1 MIRVLLVE
9 DHELVRMGLSIMI
22 DKAEDI
28 ELVGEAE
35 NGLIGVE
42 LAKQLSPD
50 IILMDIGLPNIDGI
64 EATKRIKDF
73 NPQIKILIF
82 TSRDNE
88 DDIFAAFK
96 SGADGY
102 IMKGATTESIH
113 TAIRSVNDGVAW
125 IDPQIAKLV
134 LSSIQAPGK
143 NKEHKT
149 TSGGI
154 NYKVGKSMYGLTE
167 REMEVLALI
176 VNGMTNPQIAE
187 ELTITRATAKAHV
200 HSVLQ
205 KLSTATRTQATRKAM
220 DEGLV

>member
-1 MIRVLLVE
+1 MIRVLLCE

-28 ELVGEAE
+28 TLIGEAE
-35 NGLIGVE
+35 NGLLGVE

-64 EATKRIKDF
+64 EATRRIKEF
-73 NPQIKILIF
+73 NPQIKVLIF
-82 TSRDNE
+82 TSRDDS
-88 DDIFAAFK
+88 DDVFSAFK

-102 IMKGATTESIH
+102 IMKGASTENIH
-113 TAIRSVNDGVAW
+113 TAIRSVNEGVAW
-125 IDPQIAKLV
+125 IDPQIARLV
-134 LSSIQAPGK
+134 LSSLQAP
-143 NKEHKT
+143 NQNST
-149 TSGGI
+149 PTSNGI
-154 NYKVGKSMYGLTE
+154 NYKAGKDQYGLTE

-176 VNGMTNPQIAE
+176 VNGLTNPQIAE

-200 HSVLQ
+200 HGVLQ
-205 KLSTATRTQATRKAM
+205 KLSASTRTQATRKAM

>member
-1 MIRVLLVE
+1 MIRVLLCE

-28 ELVGEAE
+28 TLIGEAE
-35 NGLIGVE
+35 NGLLGVE

-64 EATKRIKDF
+64 EATRRIKEF
-73 NPQIKILIF
+73 NPQIKVLIF
-82 TSRDNE
+82 TSRDDS
-88 DDIFAAFK
+88 DDVFSAFK

-102 IMKGATTESIH
+102 IMKGASTENIH
-113 TAIRSVNDGVAW
+113 TAIRSVNEGVAW
-125 IDPQIAKLV
+125 IDPQIARLV
-134 LSSIQAPGK
+134 LSSLQTP
-143 NKEHKT
+143 NQNST
-149 TSGGI
+149 PTSNGI
-154 NYKVGKSMYGLTE
+154 NYKAGKDQYGLTE

-176 VNGMTNPQIAE
+176 VNGLTNPQIAE

-205 KLSTATRTQATRKAM
+205 KLSASTRTQATRKAM

>member
-1 MIRVLLVE
+1 MIRVLLCE

-28 ELVGEAE
+28 TLIGEAE
-35 NGLIGVE
+35 NGLLGVE

-64 EATKRIKDF
+64 EATRRIKEF
-73 NPQIKILIF
+73 NPQIKVLIF
-82 TSRDNE
+82 TSRDDS
-88 DDIFAAFK
+88 DDVFSAFK

-102 IMKGATTESIH
+102 IMKGASTENIH
-113 TAIRSVNDGVAW
+113 TAIRSVNEGVAW
-125 IDPQIAKLV
+125 IDPQIARLV
-134 LSSIQAPGK
+134 LSSLQAP
-143 NKEHKT
+143 NQNSAP
-149 TSGGI
+149 TSNGI
-154 NYKVGKSMYGLTE
+154 NYKAGKDQYGLTE

-176 VNGMTNPQIAE
+176 VNGLTNPQIAE

-205 KLSTATRTQATRKAM
+205 KLSASTRTQATRKAM

>member
-28 ELVGEAE
+28 TLVGEAE
-35 NGLIGVE
+35 NGLSGVE

-50 IILMDIGLPNIDGI
+50 IVLMDIGLPNIDGI

-73 NPQIKILIF
+73 NPQIKVLIF
-82 TSRDNE
+82 TSRDAE
-88 DDIFAAFK
+88 DDVFAAFK

-102 IMKGATTESIH
+102 IMKGASTENIH
-113 TAIRSVNDGVAW
+113 TAIRSVNEGVAW
-125 IDPQIAKLV
+125 IDPAIAKLV
-134 LSSIQAPGK
+134 LSSIQAPSTNNDNK
-143 NKEHKT
+143 N
-149 TSGGI
+149 TSNGI
-154 NYKVGKSMYGLTE
+154 NYKAGKSMYGLTE

-176 VNGMTNPQIAE
+176 VNGLTNPQIAE
-187 ELTITRATAKAHV
+187 ELTITKATAKAHV

-220 DEGLV
+220 NEGLV

>member
-1 MIRVLLVE
+1 MIRVLLCE

-22 DKAEDI
+22 EKSEDI
-28 ELVGEAE
+28 ELVAEAE
-35 NGLIGVE
+35 NGLLGVE

-50 IILMDIGLPNIDGI
+50 IVLMDIGLPHIDGI

-82 TSRDNE
+82 TSRDDS
-88 DDIFAAFK
+88 DDVFAAFQ

-102 IMKGATTESIH
+102 IMKGTSTENIH

-125 IDPQIAKLV
+125 IDPQIARLV
-134 LSSIQAPGK
+134 LSSIQKP
-143 NKEHKT
+143 NQNSEI
-149 TSGGI
+149 TSTGI
-154 NYKVGKSMYGLTE
+154 NYKAGKSQYGLTE
-167 REMEVLALI
+167 REMEVLSLI
-176 VNGMTNPQIAE
+176 CNGLTNPQIAE
-187 ELTITRATAKAHV
+187 ELTITKATAKAHV

-220 DEGLV
+220 NEGLV

>member
-1 MIRVLLVE
+1 MIRVLLCE

-28 ELVGEAE
+28 TLIGEAE
-35 NGLIGVE
+35 NGLLGVE

-64 EATKRIKDF
+64 EAIRRIKEF
-73 NPQIKILIF
+73 NPQIKVLIF
-82 TSRDNE
+82 TSRDDS
-88 DDIFAAFK
+88 DDVFSAFK

-102 IMKGATTESIH
+102 IMKGASTENIH
-113 TAIRSVNDGVAW
+113 TAIRSVNEGVAW
-125 IDPQIAKLV
+125 IDPQIARLV
-134 LSSIQAPGK
+134 LSSLQAP
-143 NKEHKT
+143 NQNST
-149 TSGGI
+149 PTSNGI
-154 NYKVGKSMYGLTE
+154 NYKAGKDQYGLTE

-176 VNGMTNPQIAE
+176 VNGLTNPQIAE

-205 KLSTATRTQATRKAM
+205 KLSASTRTQATRKAM

>member
-28 ELVGEAE
+28 TLVGEAE
-35 NGLIGVE
+35 NGLSGVE

-50 IILMDIGLPNIDGI
+50 IVLMDIGLPNIDGI

-73 NPQIKILIF
+73 NPQIKVLIF
-82 TSRDNE
+82 TSRDAEN
-88 DDIFAAFK
+88 DVFAAFK

-102 IMKGATTESIH
+102 IMKGASTENIH
-113 TAIRSVNDGVAW
+113 TAIRSVNEGVAW
-125 IDPQIAKLV
+125 IDPAIAKLV
-134 LSSIQAPGK
+134 LSSIQAPSTNNDNK
-143 NKEHKT
+143 N
-149 TSGGI
+149 TSNGI
-154 NYKVGKSMYGLTE
+154 NYKAGKSMYGLTE

-176 VNGMTNPQIAE
+176 VNGLTNPQIAE
-187 ELTITRATAKAHV
+187 ELTITKATAKAHV

>member
-1 MIRVLLVE
+1 MIRVLLCE

-28 ELVGEAE
+28 TLIGEAE
-35 NGLIGVE
+35 NGLLGVE

-64 EATKRIKDF
+64 EATRRIKEF
-73 NPQIKILIF
+73 NPQIKVLIF
-82 TSRDNE
+82 TSRDDS
-88 DDIFAAFK
+88 DDVFSAFK

-102 IMKGATTESIH
+102 IMKGASTENIH
-113 TAIRSVNDGVAW
+113 TAIRSVNEGVAW
-125 IDPQIAKLV
+125 IDPQIARLV
-134 LSSIQAPGK
+134 LSSLQAP
-143 NKEHKT
+143 NQNST
-149 TSGGI
+149 PTSNGI
-154 NYKVGKSMYGLTE
+154 NYKAGKDQYGLTE

-176 VNGMTNPQIAE
+176 VNGLTNPQIAE

-205 KLSTATRTQATRKAM
+205 KLSASTRTQATRKAM
-220 DEGLV
+220 DERLV

>member
-1 MIRVLLVE
+1 MIRVLLCE

-28 ELVGEAE
+28 TLIGEAE
-35 NGLIGVE
+35 NGLLGVE

-64 EATKRIKDF
+64 EATRRIKDF
-73 NPQIKILIF
+73 NPQIKVLIF
-82 TSRDNE
+82 TSRDDS
-88 DDIFAAFK
+88 DDVFSAFK

-102 IMKGATTESIH
+102 IMKGASTENIH
-113 TAIRSVNDGVAW
+113 TAIRSVNEGVAW
-125 IDPQIAKLV
+125 IDPQIARLV
-134 LSSIQAPGK
+134 LSSLQAP
-143 NKEHKT
+143 NQNST
-149 TSGGI
+149 PTSNGI
-154 NYKVGKSMYGLTE
+154 NYKAGKDQYGLTE

-176 VNGMTNPQIAE
+176 VNGLTNPQIAE

-205 KLSTATRTQATRKAM
+205 KLSASTRTQATRKAM

>member
-1 MIRVLLVE
+1 MIRVLLCE

-28 ELVGEAE
+28 TLIGEAE
-35 NGLIGVE
+35 NGLSGVE

-50 IILMDIGLPNIDGI
+50 IVLMDIGLPNIDGI
-64 EATKRIKDF
+64 EATRRIKEF

-82 TSRDNE
+82 TSRDDS
-88 DDIFAAFK
+88 DDVFSAFK

-102 IMKGATTESIH
+102 IMKGASTENIH
-113 TAIRSVNDGVAW
+113 TAIRSVNEGVAW
-125 IDPQIAKLV
+125 IDPQIARLV
-134 LSSIQAPGK
+134 LSSLQAP
-143 NKEHKT
+143 NQNST
-149 TSGGI
+149 PTSNGI
-154 NYKVGKSMYGLTE
+154 NYKAGKDQYGLTE

-176 VNGMTNPQIAE
+176 VNGLTNPQIAE

-205 KLSTATRTQATRKAM
+205 KLSASTRTQATRKAM

>member
-1 MIRVLLVE
+1 MIRVLLCE

-28 ELVGEAE
+28 TLIGEAE
-35 NGLIGVE
+35 NGLLGVE

-64 EATKRIKDF
+64 EATRRIKEF
-73 NPQIKILIF
+73 NPQIKVLIF
-82 TSRDNE
+82 TSRDDS
-88 DDIFAAFK
+88 DDVFSAFK

-102 IMKGATTESIH
+102 IMKGASTENIH
-113 TAIRSVNDGVAW
+113 TAIRSVNEGVAW
-125 IDPQIAKLV
+125 IDPQIARLV
-134 LSSIQAPGK
+134 LSSLQAP
-143 NKEHKT
+143 NQNST
-149 TSGGI
+149 PTSNGI
-154 NYKVGKSMYGLTE
+154 NYKAGKDQYGLTE

-176 VNGMTNPQIAE
+176 VNGLTNPQIAE
-187 ELTITRATAKAHV
+187 ELTFTRATAKAHV

-205 KLSTATRTQATRKAM
+205 KLSASTRTQATRKAM

>member
-28 ELVGEAE
+28 TLVGEAE
-35 NGLIGVE
+35 NGLSGVE

-50 IILMDIGLPNIDGI
+50 IVLMDIGLPNIDGI

-73 NPQIKILIF
+73 NPQIKVLIF
-82 TSRDNE
+82 TSRDAE
-88 DDIFAAFK
+88 DDVFAAFK

-102 IMKGATTESIH
+102 IMKGASTENIH
-113 TAIRSVNDGVAW
+113 TAIRSVNEGVAW
-125 IDPQIAKLV
+125 IDPAIAKLV
-134 LSSIQAPGK
+134 LSSIQAPSTNNDNK
-143 NKEHKT
+143 N
-149 TSGGI
+149 TSNGI
-154 NYKVGKSMYGLTE
+154 NYKAGKSMYGLTE

-176 VNGMTNPQIAE
+176 VNGLTNPQIAE
-187 ELTITRATAKAHV
+187 ELTITKATAKAHV

>member
-1 MIRVLLVE
+1 MIRVLLCE

-22 DKAEDI
+22 DKADDI
-28 ELVGEAE
+28 TLIGEAE
-35 NGLIGVE
+35 NGLSGVE

-50 IILMDIGLPNIDGI
+50 IVLMDIGLPGIDGI
-64 EATKRIKDF
+64 EATKRIKEF

-82 TSRDNE
+82 TSRDSN

-102 IMKGATTESIH
+102 IMKGASTDSIH
-113 TAIRSVNDGVAW
+113 TSIRSVNEGVAW

-134 LSSIQAPGK
+134 LSSIQAP
-143 NKEHKT
+143 NKT
-149 TSGGI
+149 ASTPTSDGI
-154 NYKVGKSMYGLTE
+154 NYKTGKDTYGLTE

-176 VNGMTNPQIAE
+176 VNGLTNPQIAE
-187 ELTITRATAKAHV
+187 ELTITKATAKAHV

-205 KLSTATRTQATRKAM
+205 KLSAATRTQATRKAM

>member
-28 ELVGEAE
+28 KLVGEAE
-35 NGLIGVE
+35 NGLAGVDM
-42 LAKQLSPD
+42 AKQLSPD

-64 EATKRIKDF
+64 EATKRIKAYNSD
-73 NPQIKILIF
+73 IKVLIF
-82 TSRDNE
+82 TSRDSE
-88 DDIFAAFK
+88 DDIFAAFQ

-102 IMKGATTESIH
+102 IMKGASMESVH

-134 LSSIQAPGK
+134 LSSIQAPRSSD
-143 NKEHKT
+143 NMDRV
-149 TSGGI
+149 SGI
-154 NYKVGKSMYGLTE
+154 NYKAGKSLYGLTE

-176 VNGMTNPQIAE
+176 VNGLTNPQIAD

>member
-1 MIRVLLVE
+1 MIRVLLCE

-28 ELVGEAE
+28 TLIGEAE
-35 NGLIGVE
+35 NGLLGVE

-64 EATKRIKDF
+64 EATRRIKEF
-73 NPQIKILIF
+73 NPQIKVLIF
-82 TSRDNE
+82 TSRDDS
-88 DDIFAAFK
+88 DDVFSAFK

-102 IMKGATTESIH
+102 IMKGASTENIH
-113 TAIRSVNDGVAW
+113 TAIRSVNEGVAW
-125 IDPQIAKLV
+125 IDPQIARLV
-134 LSSIQAPGK
+134 LSSLQAP
-143 NKEHKT
+143 NQNST
-149 TSGGI
+149 PISNGI
-154 NYKVGKSMYGLTE
+154 NYKAGKDQYGLTE

-176 VNGMTNPQIAE
+176 VNGLTNPQIAE

-205 KLSTATRTQATRKAM
+205 KLSASTRTQATRKAM

>member
-1 MIRVLLVE
+1 MIRVLLCE

-28 ELVGEAE
+28 TLIGEAE
-35 NGLIGVE
+35 NGLLGVE

-64 EATKRIKDF
+64 EATRRIKEF
-73 NPQIKILIF
+73 NPQIKVLIF
-82 TSRDNE
+82 TSRDDS
-88 DDIFAAFK
+88 DDVFSAFK

-102 IMKGATTESIH
+102 IMKGASTENIH
-113 TAIRSVNDGVAW
+113 TAIRSVNEGVAW
-125 IDPQIAKLV
+125 IDPQIARLV
-134 LSSIQAPGK
+134 LSSLQAP
-143 NKEHKT
+143 NQIST
-149 TSGGI
+149 PTSNGI
-154 NYKVGKSMYGLTE
+154 NYKAGKDQYGLTE

-176 VNGMTNPQIAE
+176 VNGLTNPQIAE

-205 KLSTATRTQATRKAM
+205 KLSASTRTQATRKAM

>member
-1 MIRVLLVE
+1 MIKVLVVE
-9 DHELVRMGLSIMI
+9 DHELVRMGLSIMV

-28 ELVGEAE
+28 KLIGEAE
-35 NGLIGVE
+35 NGLLGVD

-50 IILMDIGLPNIDGI
+50 IVLMDIGLPNIDGI

-73 NPQIKILIF
+73 NPQIKVLMF
-82 TSRDNE
+82 TSRDSN

-102 IMKGATTESIH
+102 VMKGASTESIH
-113 TAIRSVNDGVAW
+113 TAIRSVSEGVAW

-134 LSSIQAPGK
+134 LSSLQAPTSATENANISNGIDYKTGK
-143 NKEHKT
+143 TK
-149 TSGGI
+149 
-154 NYKVGKSMYGLTE
+154 YGLTE

-176 VNGMTNPQIAE
+176 VNGLTNPQIAE

-220 DEGLV
+220 NEGLV

>member
-1 MIRVLLVE
+1 MIRVLLCE

-28 ELVGEAE
+28 TLIGEAE
-35 NGLIGVE
+35 NGLSGVE

-64 EATKRIKDF
+64 EATRRIKEF
-73 NPQIKILIF
+73 NPQIKVLIF
-82 TSRDNE
+82 TSRDDS
-88 DDIFAAFK
+88 DDVFSAFK

-102 IMKGATTESIH
+102 IMKGASTENIH
-113 TAIRSVNDGVAW
+113 TAIRSVNEGVAW
-125 IDPQIAKLV
+125 IDPQIARLV
-134 LSSIQAPGK
+134 LSSLQAP
-143 NKEHKT
+143 NQNSAP
-149 TSGGI
+149 TSNGI
-154 NYKVGKSMYGLTE
+154 NYKAGKDQYGLTE

-176 VNGMTNPQIAE
+176 VNGLTNPQIAE

-205 KLSTATRTQATRKAM
+205 KLSASTRTQATRKAM

>member
-1 MIRVLLVE
+1 MIRVLLCE

-28 ELVGEAE
+28 TLIGEAE
-35 NGLIGVE
+35 NGLLGVE

-64 EATKRIKDF
+64 EATRRIKEF
-73 NPQIKILIF
+73 NPQIKVLIF
-82 TSRDNE
+82 TSRDDS
-88 DDIFAAFK
+88 DDVFSAFK

-102 IMKGATTESIH
+102 IMKGASTENIH
-113 TAIRSVNDGVAW
+113 TAIRSVNEGVAW
-125 IDPQIAKLV
+125 IDPQIARLV
-134 LSSIQAPGK
+134 LSSLQAP
-143 NKEHKT
+143 NQNST
-149 TSGGI
+149 PTSNGI
-154 NYKVGKSMYGLTE
+154 NYKAGKDQYGLTE

-176 VNGMTNPQIAE
+176 VYGLTNPQIAE

-205 KLSTATRTQATRKAM
+205 KLSASTRTQATRKAM

>member
-1 MIRVLLVE
+1 MIRVLLCE

-28 ELVGEAE
+28 TLIGEAE
-35 NGLIGVE
+35 NGLLGVE

-64 EATKRIKDF
+64 EATRRIKEF
-73 NPQIKILIF
+73 NPQIKVLIF
-82 TSRDNE
+82 TSRDDS
-88 DDIFAAFK
+88 DDVFSAFK

-102 IMKGATTESIH
+102 IMKGASTENIH
-113 TAIRSVNDGVAW
+113 TAIRSVNEGVAW
-125 IDPQIAKLV
+125 IDPQIARLV
-134 LSSIQAPGK
+134 LSSLQVP
-143 NKEHKT
+143 NQNST
-149 TSGGI
+149 PTSNGI
-154 NYKVGKSMYGLTE
+154 NYKAGKDQYGLTE

-176 VNGMTNPQIAE
+176 VNGLTNPQIAE

-205 KLSTATRTQATRKAM
+205 KLSASTRTQATRKAM

>member
-1 MIRVLLVE
+1 MMIRVLLCE

-28 ELVGEAE
+28 TLIGEAE
-35 NGLIGVE
+35 NGLLGVE

-64 EATKRIKDF
+64 EATRRIKEF
-73 NPQIKILIF
+73 NPQIKVLIF
-82 TSRDNE
+82 TSRDDS
-88 DDIFAAFK
+88 DDVFSAFK

-102 IMKGATTESIH
+102 IMKGASTENIH
-113 TAIRSVNDGVAW
+113 TAIRSVNEGVAW
-125 IDPQIAKLV
+125 IDPQIARLV
-134 LSSIQAPGK
+134 LSSLQAP
-143 NKEHKT
+143 NQNSAP
-149 TSGGI
+149 TSNGI
-154 NYKVGKSMYGLTE
+154 NYKAGKDQYGLTE

-176 VNGMTNPQIAE
+176 VNGLTNPQIAE

-205 KLSTATRTQATRKAM
+205 KLSASTRTQATRKAM

>member
-1 MIRVLLVE
+1 MIRVLLCE

-22 DKAEDI
+22 DKADDI
-28 ELVGEAE
+28 TLIGEAE
-35 NGLIGVE
+35 NGLSGVE

-50 IILMDIGLPNIDGI
+50 IVLMDIGLPNIDGI
-64 EATKRIKDF
+64 EATRRIKEF

-82 TSRDNE
+82 TSRDDS
-88 DDIFAAFK
+88 DDVFAAFK

-102 IMKGATTESIH
+102 IMKGASTENIH
-113 TAIRSVNDGVAW
+113 TAIRSVNEGVAW
-125 IDPQIAKLV
+125 IDPQIARLV
-134 LSSIQAPGK
+134 LSSLQAP
-143 NKEHKT
+143 NQNST
-149 TSGGI
+149 PTSNGI
-154 NYKVGKSMYGLTE
+154 NYKAGKDQYGLTE

-176 VNGMTNPQIAE
+176 VNGLTNPQIAE

-205 KLSTATRTQATRKAM
+205 KLSASTRTQATRKAM